1 MIHKL
6 KKAIKWTVTPFL
18 DEEGFPSLTNISLVV
33 ILAVVM
39 VHGAIDLAGVGAIT
53 AAFASHAH
61 KRFCNHKAKMAEMSV
76 KANVSNSIET
86 VQTAVDQLSKRVD
99 AVNNT
104 AQTNVNALTNKLETL
119 TNLSVISMRPQKKP
133 DVNS

>member
-1 MIHKL
+1 
-6 KKAIKWTVTPFL
+6 
-18 DEEGFPSLTNISLVV
+18 
-33 ILAVVM
+33 
-39 VHGAIDLAGVGAIT
+39 
-53 AAFASHAH
+53 
-61 KRFCNHKAKMAEMSV
+61 MAEMSV

-104 AQTNVNALTNKLETL
+104 AQTNVDALKNKLETL